1 MSSRTI
7 ELSACV
13 SRWLGRGLALLLFL
27 FWGAFFVEHLAEWF
41 SHPQAAP
48 PPLRAWVAQGL
59 HLVMLIGLALML
71 RRDRLG
77 AVVTAL
83 GTAAFFAAIGYHGF
97 PYIAL
102 INLLPIA
109 CFVVAWSLHRP
120 MARPAGPAPDGSTG

>member
-71 RRDRLG
+71 RGTGSGPSSRPWGRRRSSPPS
-77 AVVTAL
+77 ATTASRSS
-83 GTAAFFAAIGYHGF
+83 
-97 PYIAL
+97 P
-102 INLLPIA
+102 
-109 CFVVAWSLHRP
+109 
-120 MARPAGPAPDGSTG
+120 